1 MEEVM
6 DFEIGHLDMV
16 DSGPSPIARDHSS
29 SNLTQQSLVLN
40 EIQKEMEELQNK
52 LKLNNRRLLLF
63 ETENNKL
70 IEEKN
75 KFFFEMQNLTE
86 KNKLLIDKM
95 GLLEV
100 ENSDLGQAHALMAE
114 KNRSLKQINE
124 VQIQDLKRFTKFHLK
139 IQNVI
144 KPYINQL
151 KESLANTKLSLS
163 RAEKNNE
170 ELIFNLRQEQQGR
183 ADDIAMLKAKITSME
198 KDKVGTIASYEE
210 QIHSFSKE
218 IIRLEHLA
226 TDAQN
231 EASRLKKAVE
241 FKNYFE
247 NELIKFKRIHED
259 DQREIY
265 SLKEK
270 VNSLTLQNTEISDAA
285 SIQTEKLRATE
296 TELENKE
303 HMLEVT
309 RTQLAQNLER
319 SDILTERLSRLE
331 KLNLNL
337 SQQMQQKT

>member
-1 MEEVM
+1 M
-6 DFEIGHLDMV
+6 DFEIGHLDML
-16 DSGPSPIARDHSS
+16 DSAPTQHREPTST
-29 SNLTQQSLVLN
+29 NLIQQSLVLN

-75 KFFFEMQNLTE
+75 KFFFEMQNLAE
-86 KNKLLIDKM
+86 KNKLFVDKM
-95 GLLEV
+95 SLLEF
-100 ENSDLGQAHALMAE
+100 ENSDLAQAHALMSE
-114 KNRSLKQINE
+114 KNKSLKQINE
-124 VQIQDLKRFTKFHLK
+124 TQNFDLKRFTKFHLK

-151 KESLANTKLSLS
+151 KDTLAKTKKDLSLS
-163 RAEKNNE
+163 EKNNQ
-170 ELIFNLRQEQQGR
+170 ELIFNLRQEQQAH
-183 ADDIAMLKAKITSME
+183 ADDVAMLKAKIASME
-198 KDKVGTIASYEE
+198 KDKTGTIASYEE

-218 IIRLEHLA
+218 IIRLEYLA

-231 EASRLKKAVE
+231 EASRLKKSVE

-247 NELIKFKRIHED
+247 NELIKFKRIHEE

-265 SLKEK
+265 GLKEK
-270 VNSLTLQNTEISDAA
+270 VSHLSLQITEVSETASVQN
-285 SIQTEKLRATE
+285 EKLKSTE
-296 TELENKE
+296 NELFNKE

-319 SDILTERLSRLE
+319 SEVLSERLSRLE

>member
-1 MEEVM
+1 M
-6 DFEIGHLDMV
+6 DFEIGHLDML
-16 DSGPSPIARDHSS
+16 DSAPVTRESS
-29 SNLTQQSLVLN
+29 SPHLAQQSLVLN

-75 KFFFEMQNLTE
+75 KFFFEMQNLAE
-86 KNKLLIDKM
+86 RNKILVDKM
-95 GLLEV
+95 SLLEV
-100 ENSDLGQAHALMAE
+100 ENSDLGQAHALMSE
-114 KNRSLKQINE
+114 KNKTLKQIN
-124 VQIQDLKRFTKFHLK
+124 QTQNLDLKRFTKFHLK

-151 KESLANTKLSLS
+151 KDTLAKTKLDLS
-163 RAEKNNE
+163 RTEKNNN
-170 ELIFNLRQEQQGR
+170 ELILNLRFEQQGR
-183 ADDIAMLKAKITSME
+183 ADDIAMLKAKINSME
-198 KDKVGTIASYEE
+198 KDKTGTIASYEE

-218 IIRLEHLA
+218 IIRLEYLA

-231 EASRLKKAVE
+231 EASRLKKSVE

-265 SLKEK
+265 GLKEK
-270 VNSLTLQNTEISDAA
+270 ISSLSLQITEISEMA
-285 SIQTEKLRATE
+285 SFQTEKLKSTE
-296 TELENKE
+296 NDLFNKD
-303 HMLEVT
+303 HMLETT

-319 SDILTERLSRLE
+319 ADALAERLSRLE